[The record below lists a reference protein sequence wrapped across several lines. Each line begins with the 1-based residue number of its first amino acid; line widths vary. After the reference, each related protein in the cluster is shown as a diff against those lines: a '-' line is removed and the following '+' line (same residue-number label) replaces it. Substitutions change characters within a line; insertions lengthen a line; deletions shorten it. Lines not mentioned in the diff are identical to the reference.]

1 MARFSFDLH
10 DKIEAANALQAL
22 SQVPETQLSS
32 VDSEVTFR
40 KVIGSGEVLATRLG
54 VDLLEVMRPM
64 DKFI

>member
-40 KVIGSGEVLATRLG
+40 KVIGSGEVLATRPG